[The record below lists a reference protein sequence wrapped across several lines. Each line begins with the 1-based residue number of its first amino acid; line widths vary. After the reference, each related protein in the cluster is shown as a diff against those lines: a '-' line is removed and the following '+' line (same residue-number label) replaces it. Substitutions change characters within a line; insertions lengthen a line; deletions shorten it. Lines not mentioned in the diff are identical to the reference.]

1 MAKQF
6 SPNAIRPS
14 DDWTIDTRNNL
25 PYSGGAIQNYI
36 KSGINQ
42 SAGAAYFNQS
52 NYTLYFFHTVEDR
65 DTYVEDPTR
74 TDLILSTTPLNLSSD
89 MFRIFI
95 TNNLPSYDIQVA
107 TNQSTLVLSL
117 GFDVQTKTISD
128 TTWTSTGSGAIAR
141 AYIDAGAQGSY
152 TLIPNSTQMLVAG
165 AAYELDV
172 RELLS
177 VGANRIKVTFE
188 SEDDES
194 VTASVVYSVTLSEM
208 YIEMLSN
215 TWYNAIVE
223 GEATNYKLGGFR
235 IVGSLSKTL
244 HIEIYQGSSM
254 LLHFEKLIGISSY
267 VDTPYNFTDTEGLD
281 LSTLPTGVY
290 ICKAY
295 LVSGSLTSIPVS
307 YNFMHIAAA
316 DKTSAKLVCVNN
328 VAQKVYNYSTAAL
341 CDYAIYNAGFST
353 GDPHIKIQLWS
364 GTTPTTKVDADYAG
378 TTTGEAHTLEYT
390 IEWLTEETIS
400 LYAYFE
406 ITMGTSQQVQSI
418 PIDNSAIYPAES
430 GAEFYLNASSR
441 SNNDTNKTSILNEA
455 ATPATEI
462 PATWTRMAW
471 VDGIDG
477 WTTDPDGRR
486 ALLIPAGSSCTIPYH
501 AMQGENMTF
510 ELCFRVANV
519 SDYSEN
525 IITVSENPLVAGF
538 QGLRIKPTNFTI
550 HSGADTSASND
561 TARGKSFSDEQTVHL
576 LFTIQNSF
584 GGNTGKNLVTAYVN
598 GSKNL
603 QFSYANGTAWENDG
617 DLIIGSSSAD
627 VYVYMCRVYR
637 KVLGVKAAE
646 QNYINSLRTLTDRE
660 AAYAWFNSVLN
671 SNTHELLY
679 DQVVNSPY
687 NYNFFVVEMKDGA
700 TVPSRANNWDK
711 DTKGYSDFEMHYGAH
726 PEWDFKLFGVETS
739 GQGTT
744 SMDYYRWNIRWR
756 IDKTNSSKQI
766 PVAYYDSP
774 TTGLDGKK
782 IFNILPSS
790 NSKTVYFDGGANGSA
805 QNHPAVMRITAKI
818 NMASSMQS
826 HKIGATRA
834 FNDLHDAVVG
844 YNEAQAY
851 AEEAGK
857 PIPTV
862 AVYQYPAFGFSRTV
876 SQQGVATYEFI
887 GLFTIGPDK
896 GDKPTFGYNISDD
909 IKGSLLTLEGTDHS
923 RRLAQFQYPWNN
935 EVEYRASNEC
945 LNIVIS
951 NNNFDNAW
959 EVSNCHGLSTDEASD
974 QAAIQSILEAE
985 FKPAYDV
992 AWNNSTLIFPVALSD
1007 ATYGGANAAAV
1018 LANINADVTNF
1029 RSQAYNTRFGRADME
1044 FWIEGEYVLYHYDL
1058 VTGQYEAGINL
1069 VTQNGSPSGS
1079 TLDEMNEWFKTQRR
1093 ARFLSLAPNYWDIQD
1108 SAFHLVYCV
1117 TTGATDNF
1125 AKNSYPYKMKTLA
1138 NGGRFKWRQD
1148 DLDSIFDTDNRGSD
1162 SKPYY
1167 IEFTDAENGS
1177 VTFAGS
1183 TSVFWNLLFET
1194 FYNDYGTSKGIESI
1208 GQDTVRAMASLGG
1221 GANPFAGVVNFFKKY
1236 FWDNAQ
1242 NYFPPSAYNVDS
1254 SWKYETAWLTN
1265 GQAVDPLSQSLGNHF
1280 EAEKLWCTRRAIY
1293 VMSLFKVGPFAQ
1305 YSDTSLGQITFRPQS
1320 LASLTVTPMMWMYPA
1335 IEQGQGSPETTA
1347 RTQAGQSYTFTGPFG
1362 NLGQTNLYIQATN
1375 YLQSLGDW
1383 KDLVLAAQY
1392 TDNIDIVGEKLRT
1405 FKIGDETAANVTTN
1419 VPSLSFNNT
1428 KCLEEIDA
1436 RNASSLTGSIDLSV
1450 CTRLLRAYFEGTG
1463 ITQVVLPNGS
1473 KIESLHLSEDT
1484 NNIQLKNLKF
1494 LTDLDMPSDMAGIR
1508 TLQVENCVNQ
1518 NPFVLLSECYNSE
1531 DAALQYIRLIWT
1543 NEEEGTLDDLLMLV
1557 SIASGEKKD
1566 GTPIN
1571 YRGINA
1577 QGNIEGNPVIE
1588 GTLFLTS
1595 GLYTDDLDKLGVIR
1609 TEDYGQGLKRAL
1621 SSVFGTLY
1629 IIYDPTKVYI
1639 RFADDEVLRVLL
1651 ANGIGDG
1658 SGITMSDAAG
1668 VTSLGTMFQ
1677 GNTVVESFNE
1687 LQYFETSTFG
1697 VRGLSGMSNLKEIT
1711 LPRLMPS
1718 INSANLFANDSA
1730 LETLTY
1736 DVSFPSYASNAQ
1748 QFAGCSS
1755 LSKLYCHDFE
1765 QCCSILPTV
1774 NNGINF
1780 YAASHPFGSSGNT
1793 AHYVFFD
1800 GQEVRN
1806 LVIPNTVTVIKG
1818 GACYRWDRLLSV
1830 TIPSSV
1836 TTIGQSAFA
1845 GCHGIENISL
1855 PNTVTTLSSASF
1867 GSMNNLKQLVLPSCS
1882 LAVVDHSSEV
1892 ANGKLIVNGDATD
1905 YTNGYFGFSEIDIL
1919 GDFTAQSGTTHCFG
1933 KSGSNTY
1940 DFVLRISGDA
1950 SFNSSAQ
1957 AIYNQNVVFFEV
1969 LGDITAAGGYLTN
1982 IVKSGCIYHLGY
1994 NGVVTAAPTYLLHNG
2009 GVNVAGRITKIYVGD
2024 GTSQVADQA
2033 VLDQYLA
2040 DSDWAAYASKLDL
2053 WSNYTGQY
2061 KKHIMD
2067 VPSEYTE
2074 LQYVGTDSQAWL
2086 DTGIAGNNTNLTFN
2100 VSAKW
2105 DTFVAYG
2112 GIFGNYVDE
2121 NTICWRVIL
2130 GNSDGMMVYTPSR
2143 TAGNSVS
2150 VSSGGQRGQ
2159 LHSYSFVR
2167 GNLYVDGA
2175 LRYQQDS
2182 IREAN
2187 SNNICLGNNKIDGP
2201 NRNIGLKIYS
2211 FSIEDNGA
2219 KVIDLIP
2226 CKRNSDG
2233 VAGFWDFISGTFKPS
2248 STNTPFTAGPE
2259 YGEDA

>member
-25 PYSGGAIQNYI
+25 PYPGSAIQNYI

-65 DTYVEDPTR
+65 DAYVEDPTR

-89 MFRIFI
+89 MFRVFI

-128 TTWTSTGSGAIAR
+128 TTWTSTGSGAIAK

-165 AAYELDV
+165 AVYQLDV

-194 VTASVVYSVTLSEM
+194 VTGSVVYSVTLSEM

-364 GTTPTTKVDADYAG
+364 GTTPTTKVDSDYAG

-486 ALLIPAGSSCTIPYH
+486 ALLIPAGSFCTIPYK

-510 ELCFRVANV
+510 ELCFRVSNV

-525 IITVSENPLVAGF
+525 IITVSENPLAAGF
-538 QGLRIKPTNFTI
+538 QGIRIKPTNFTI

-598 GSKNL
+598 GCKNL

-617 DLIIGSSSAD
+617 DLVIGSSSAD
-627 VYVYMCRVYR
+627 VYIYMCRVYR

-660 AAYAWFNSVLN
+660 TAYAWFNSVLN

-711 DTKGYSDFEMHYGAH
+711 NTKGYSDFEMHYGAH

-805 QNHPAVMRITAKI
+805 QKHPAVMRITAKI

-851 AEEAGK
+851 AEETGK

-974 QAAIQSILEAE
+974 QAAIQSVLEAE

-1079 TLDEMNEWFKTQRR
+1079 TLDEKNEWFKTQRR

-1108 SAFHLVYCV
+1108 CAFHLVYCV

-1148 DLDSIFDTDNRGSD
+1148 DLDSIFDTDNRGAD

-1436 RNASSLTGSIDLSV
+1436 RNASSLTSSIDLSV

-1473 KIESLHLSEDT
+1473 KIESLHLSENT

-1494 LTDLDMPSDMAGIR
+1494 LTDLVMPSDMAGIR

-1518 NPFVLLSECYNSE
+1518 DAFDMLSECYNSD
-1531 DAALQYIRLIWT
+1531 DAILQYIRLIWNDIAPAT
-1543 NEEEGTLDDLLMLV
+1543 TDDVHML
-1557 SIASGEKKD
+1557 SNIAQGLKKD
-1566 GTPIN
+1566 DETEIN

-1588 GTLFLTS
+1588 GTMQMT
-1595 GLYTDDLDKLGVIR
+1595 GGIYTDELDTLGVTR
-1609 TEDYGQGLKRAL
+1609 TEDYGEGLKRAL
-1621 SSVFGTLY
+1621 CSVFGTLY
-1629 IIYDPTKVYI
+1629 VIYDPTRVYI

-1668 VTSLGTMFQ
+1668 VTGGFGSWFVN
-1677 GNTVVESFNE
+1677 NTTITSFNE
-1687 LQYFETSTFG
+1687 AKYFTGLTTDFG
-1697 VRGLSGMSNLKEIT
+1697 NNNPGT
-1711 LPRLMPS
+1711 
-1718 INSANLFANDSA
+1718 FANCTSLVSATIPQVGTAGVTNTTNIYERCFNGCSA
-1730 LETLTY
+1730 LEDVTLLGI
-1736 DVSFPSYASNAQ
+1736 VGNPANPGQGPSYMFSGCTRLTRVNILSVEAWSQNRFINWSPFQAS
-1748 QFAGCSS
+1748 GGGR
-1755 LSKLYCHDFE
+1755 LY
-1765 QCCSILPTV
+1765 L
-1774 NNGINF
+1774 NGAELTN
-1780 YAASHPFGSSGNT
+1780 
-1793 AHYVFFD
+1793 V
-1800 GQEVRN
+1800 
-1806 LVIPNTVTVIKG
+1806 VIPSTITAIGVN
-1818 GACYRWDRLLSV
+1818 CYKNCTGITSV

-1836 TTIGQSAFA
+1836 TSIGQDVFSGCSGLNSVVGMDGVTSIGARAF
-1845 GCHGIENISL
+1845 
-1855 PNTVTTLSSASF
+1855 
-1867 GSMNNLKQLVLPSCS
+1867 MNCTS
-1882 LAVVDHSSEV
+1882 LASVT
-1892 ANGKLIVNGDATD
+1892 IPATLESIGNQMF
-1905 YTNGYFGFSEIDIL
+1905 YGC
-1919 GDFTAQSGTTHCFG
+1919 SGLT
-1933 KSGSNTY
+1933 S
-1940 DFVLRISGDA
+1940 
-1950 SFNSSAQ
+1950 
-1957 AIYNQNVVFFEV
+1957 VVF
-1969 LGDITAAGGYLTN
+1969 LGNSTHFNEGNNGLGAFRYCSSLVSVDLNGCGGRMNGTFRDCTSLTSVTGLEGITYMNATFNNCTSLAQRMIFPNAEEITFDIFASTLIEYIEFGPSL
-1982 IVKSGCIYHLGY
+1982 
-1994 NGVVTAAPTYLLHNG
+1994 
-2009 GVNVAGRITKIYVGD
+2009 TKI
-2024 GTSQVADQA
+2024 
-2033 VLDQYLA
+2033 DQYAFRQARHLNTLVIRA
-2040 DSDWAAYASKLDL
+2040 TTPPTLVNTNAFQYAPIQHIYVPAASVEAYKTASN
-2053 WSNYTGQY
+2053 WSNYASN
-2061 KKHIMD
+2061 IEAI
-2067 VPSEYTE
+2067 P
-2074 LQYVGTDSQAWL
+2074 
-2086 DTGIAGNNTNLTFN
+2086 
-2100 VSAKW
+2100 
-2105 DTFVAYG
+2105 
-2112 GIFGNYVDE
+2112 
-2121 NTICWRVIL
+2121 
-2130 GNSDGMMVYTPSR
+2130 
-2143 TAGNSVS
+2143 TA
-2150 VSSGGQRGQ
+2150 
-2159 LHSYSFVR
+2159 
-2167 GNLYVDGA
+2167 
-2175 LRYQQDS
+2175 
-2182 IREAN
+2182 
-2187 SNNICLGNNKIDGP
+2187 
-2201 NRNIGLKIYS
+2201 
-2211 FSIEDNGA
+2211 
-2219 KVIDLIP
+2219 
-2226 CKRNSDG
+2226 
-2233 VAGFWDFISGTFKPS
+2233 
-2248 STNTPFTAGPE
+2248 
-2259 YGEDA
+2259 